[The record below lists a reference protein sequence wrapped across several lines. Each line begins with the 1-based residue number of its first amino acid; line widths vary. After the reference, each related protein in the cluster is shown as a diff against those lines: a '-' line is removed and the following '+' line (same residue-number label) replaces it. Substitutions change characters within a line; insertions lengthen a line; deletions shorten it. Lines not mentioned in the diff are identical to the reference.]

1 MILAHPLLSGYAF
14 VAAAAAIAAKGH
26 KLLRRLRHSPYCSC
40 RCRPWRPADSR
51 PICVTAG
58 RELAKIGFTDA
69 HATNE
74 NASSPSFVGAC
85 CAFLLTVWLFHRLET
100 FKG

>member
-1 MILAHPLLSGYAF
+1 M
-14 VAAAAAIAAKGH
+14 
-26 KLLRRLRHSPYCSC
+26 
-40 RCRPWRPADSR
+40 
-51 PICVTAG
+51 
-58 RELAKIGFTDA
+58 AKIGFTDA

-100 FKG
+100 FKGTDPYRSSASPSLNG